1 VADNKSRI
9 YGDANPTL
17 TISYTGLKNNDTGS
31 VIDTPPAAATTA
43 GLTSPVGT
51 YPITVA
57 GGTDNNYTF
66 TYTSGTLTVNK
77 AMLTAGADDKTREY
91 NLDNPTLTV
100 SYSGF
105 KNNETAS
112 VIDATPAAATTAIKS
127 SLPGTYPIT
136 VSGGSD
142 NNYGFNYQNGT
153 LTISKLAQTVTF
165 TLPAI
170 LYQDQSP
177 YTLSATATSNG
188 PIVFTILEGNATIS
202 GNLLT
207 INGPGTLR
215 IKAAQTG
222 TELYASAE
230 ATATAN
236 VGNSYIVS
244 GQITR
249 PGSILLASGLA
260 KLFYENGGLAKNGT
274 VTNGIYSIALVRPG
288 RYVMQVVPTGNDED
302 KVFPAYYISAL
313 LNKDATVITVE
324 GNITINMELTAKPSN
339 DPKGQGEIKGKV
351 TGGNGGGRFIVGR
364 IADGVGLPNVPVYL
378 LDNTDKVLKT
388 ENTDKDGLF
397 SFTELVTGTY
407 KLALDVVGASLP
419 ASSTVVEVD
428 PAKGILEVSAS
439 VSTVNDKP
447 VVSLNV
453 EVITSLENGE
463 VVMSVYPNPA
473 DQEIRV
479 IMRTGRTESVSLSL
493 ADLNGKTLTTKVHP
507 ASTENEYVLP
517 LGSLELSQGLYL
529 LKVRQGG
536 LIRTVKVMKR

>member
-1 VADNKSRI
+1 
-9 YGDANPTL
+9 
-17 TISYTGLKNNDTGS
+17 
-31 VIDTPPAAATTA
+31 
-43 GLTSPVGT
+43 
-51 YPITVA
+51 
-57 GGTDNNYTF
+57 
-66 TYTSGTLTVNK
+66 
-77 AMLTAGADDKTREY
+77 
-91 NLDNPTLTV
+91 
-100 SYSGF
+100 
-105 KNNETAS
+105 
-112 VIDATPAAATTAIKS
+112 
-127 SLPGTYPIT
+127 
-136 VSGGSD
+136 
-142 NNYGFNYQNGT
+142 
-153 LTISKLAQTVTF
+153 
-165 TLPAI
+165 
-170 LYQDQSP
+170 
-177 YTLSATATSNG
+177 
-188 PIVFTILEGNATIS
+188 
-202 GNLLT
+202 
-207 INGPGTLR
+207 
-215 IKAAQTG
+215 
-222 TELYASAE
+222 
-230 ATATAN
+230 
-236 VGNSYIVS
+236 
-244 GQITR
+244 
-249 PGSILLASGLA
+249 
-260 KLFYENGGLAKNGT
+260 
-274 VTNGIYSIALVRPG
+274 
-288 RYVMQVVPTGNDED
+288 MQVVPTGNDED
-302 KVFPAYYISAL
+302 KVFPAYYIAAL

-324 GNITINMELTAKPSN
+324 GNLTINMELPAKPSS

-507 ASTENEYVLP
+507 ASPENEYVLP

-536 LIRTVKVMKR
+536 LIRTVKVMKH